1 MTMQHCIRVN
11 EKWKGEF
18 LGVLEGPPP
27 NFECCHFSKT
37 WLFLRISVSLND
49 MSLPCNPLPQK
60 RKA

>member
-1 MTMQHCIRVN
+1 MQHCIRVN

-27 NFECCHFSKT
+27 ILSVAIFQRLGF
-37 WLFLRISVSLND
+37 FLRISVSLND